1 LRESLGHCPAK
12 EKNGMRKL
20 ILTAAVGAAALGLA
34 ACDNAADEVDEGDTT
49 VITEEPTPTATE
61 TAWMETPD
69 DGSTV
74 SVGPDG
80 VNADVDAGDVRV
92 STDGRSATVETD

>member
-1 LRESLGHCPAK
+1 MK
-12 EKNGMRKL
+12 KI
-20 ILTAAVGAAALGLA
+20 ILTAVLGTAALGLA

-49 VITEEPTPTATE
+49 VITEEPAPTVTE
-61 TAWMETPD
+61 TSVVDPAATPTPD

-80 VNADVDAGDVRV
+80 VSADVDTGTARVR
-92 STDGRSATVETD
+92 TDGDGTTTVTTD